1 MTIAETVSI
10 IDSTNAM
17 RSQDAVKVACALIS
31 CAVIDLRTDPDV
43 ILTDDDTGTAEDASL
58 TLVALEAVED
68 EHEVDESANWTL
80 SHSALEDDEHVSV
93 DAPSLTR
100 CPEELSVPVDEIVP
114 SASLTRSALE
124 IVVLNGKIVLVAPKT
139 MRFADADVVALPEAS
154 ADP

>member
-10 IDSTNAM
+10 IDSTKAI

-68 EHEVDESANWTL
+68 EHEADESANWTL
-80 SHSALEDDEHVSV
+80 THSALEDEKLLLA

-100 CPEELSVPVDEIVP
+100 CPEELSVPVDDTVP
-114 SASLTRSALE
+114 SASLTRTP
-124 IVVLNGKIVLVAPKT
+124 IDDVVLNGKIVLVAPKT
-139 MRFADADVVALPEAS
+139 TRFADADVVALPEAS